1 MIFWCF
7 YFLRCLYSN
16 ELFFVTLNKFDNE
29 TIVKTA
35 YIVIHSVPKIMYV
48 DGNLTIN
55 ATIKL
60 TYNDRDANR
69 YAING
74 SGFSTCI
81 DMANGKT
88 YASQPKRCS
97 HNMLGIP

>member
-1 MIFWCF
+1 MFWGV
-7 YFLRCLYSN
+7 YFLMCLYSN
-16 ELFFVTLNKFDNE
+16 ELFFVTLIKFDNE

-35 YIVIHSVPKIMYV
+35 YIVIHSVQKIMCIDV
-48 DGNLTIN
+48 NLTIN

-60 TYNDRDANR
+60 TYNDRAANR

-81 DMANGKT
+81 DMTNGKA
-88 YASQPKRCS
+88 YASQPKRGS

>member
-1 MIFWCF
+1 MC
-7 YFLRCLYSN
+7 
-16 ELFFVTLNKFDNE
+16 
-29 TIVKTA
+29 
-35 YIVIHSVPKIMYV
+35 V

-60 TYNDRDANR
+60 TYNDRAAIR

-81 DMANGKT
+81 DMTNAKA

>member
-1 MIFWCF
+1 MFWCV
-7 YFLRCLYSN
+7 YFLMCLYSN
-16 ELFFVTLNKFDNE
+16 ELFFVTLIKFDNE

-35 YIVIHSVPKIMYV
+35 YIVISSLPKIMCI

-60 TYNDRDANR
+60 TYNDRAANL

-81 DMANGKT
+81 DMTNGKA
-88 YASQPKRCS
+88 YASQPKRGS
-97 HNMLGIP
+97 HNMLGILN

>member
-7 YFLRCLYSN
+7 YFLRCLHSN

-35 YIVIHSVPKIMYV
+35 YIVIHSVPKNMYV
-48 DGNLTIN
+48 DGNLTID

-60 TYNDRDANR
+60 TYYDRAANR

-81 DMANGKT
+81 DMTNEKA
-88 YASQPKRCS
+88 YASQPKRCP

>member
-1 MIFWCF
+1 M
-7 YFLRCLYSN
+7 CLYSN
-16 ELFFVTLNKFDNE
+16 ELFFVTLIKFENE

-35 YIVIHSVPKIMYV
+35 YIVIHSVPKMMCI

-55 ATIKL
+55 ATIKF
-60 TYNDRDANR
+60 TYNDTVANR

-81 DMANGKT
+81 AMTNGKA
-88 YASQPKRCS
+88 YASQPK
-97 HNMLGIP
+97 

>member
-1 MIFWCF
+1 MFWCV

-16 ELFFVTLNKFDNE
+16 ELFFVMLNKFDNE

-35 YIVIHSVPKIMYV
+35 YIVIHSVQKIMCI

-55 ATIKL
+55 ATMKL
-60 TYNDRDANR
+60 THNDRAANR

-74 SGFSTCI
+74 CGFLTCI
-81 DMANGKT
+81 DMTNGKA
-88 YASQPKRCS
+88 YASQLKRCS
-97 HNMLGIP
+97 HMLGIP

>member
-1 MIFWCF
+1 MFCCV

-16 ELFFVTLNKFDNE
+16 ELFFVTFIKFANE
-29 TIVKTA
+29 TIVQTA
-35 YIVIHSVPKIMYV
+35 YIVIHSVLKIV
-48 DGNLTIN
+48 CIDGNLTIN

-60 TYNDRDANR
+60 TYKDRAAYR

-81 DMANGKT
+81 DMTNGKS
-88 YASQPKRCS
+88 YASQPKRGS
-97 HNMLGIP
+97 HNMGIP

>member
-1 MIFWCF
+1 MC
-7 YFLRCLYSN
+7 
-16 ELFFVTLNKFDNE
+16 
-29 TIVKTA
+29 
-35 YIVIHSVPKIMYV
+35 V

-60 TYNDRDANR
+60 TYIDRAANR

-74 SGFSTCI
+74 FRFSTCI
-81 DMANGKT
+81 DMTNEKA
-88 YASQPKRCS
+88 YACEPKRCS